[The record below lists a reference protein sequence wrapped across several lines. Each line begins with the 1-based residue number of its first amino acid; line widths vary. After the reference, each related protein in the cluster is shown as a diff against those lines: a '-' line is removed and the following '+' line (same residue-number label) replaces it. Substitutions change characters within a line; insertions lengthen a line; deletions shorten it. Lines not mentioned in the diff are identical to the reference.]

1 MTGSHRAGCTIVR
14 VNAPADSA
22 DVRRRNLALVLR
34 YLDAHGPCARTE
46 VAAGTGLV
54 HASVT
59 ALVAELIDRGLVREA
74 GSVPSGG
81 RGRPRRLLRLVPERV
96 VILAAQVTLESV
108 HVMAADFRG
117 HVLHRESAPH
127 HAPYGDP
134 RALAAV
140 IGCVARAAEAAV
152 RNASPDAHVAQ
163 LTVAMAGPVVGPGQL
178 VAAAIDFGW
187 HSTDLRA
194 LVVAELPGLGC
205 PVDVVNDANMAA
217 LAEYHALAADGVRH
231 PETVAYIKA
240 DTGVGGGLLVNGR
253 VHSGSHGMA
262 GEIGHLPIALDGPE
276 CRCGT
281 RGCLATYIGP
291 EPLIH
296 AAGLDAVAE
305 AQGGEAALAELDRRL
320 RAGDP
325 DATAALGAAGHALG
339 AAVLGV
345 CGVTDVGEVILGGY
359 LATWGAWLR
368 PGLDARL
375 AGRRALAPDTQ
386 PDITF
391 GVLGTEA
398 TLRGAF
404 QTCRDALLDD
414 PTSVPAVPRTPVA
427 VPSP

>member
-1 MTGSHRAGCTIVR
+1 

-22 DVRRRNLALVLR
+22 DVRRGNLALVLR

-46 VAAGTGLV
+46 VAVGTGLV
-54 HASVT
+54 HATVT
-59 ALVAELIDRGLVREA
+59 ALVAELIDRGLVHEA
-74 GSVPSGG
+74 GSVPTGG
-81 RGRPRRLLRLVPERV
+81 RGRPRRLLGLVRERV
-96 VILAAQVTLESV
+96 VILAAQVSLESV
-108 HVMAADFRG
+108 HVMAADFQG

-140 IGCVARAAEAAV
+140 IGCVVRSAEAAV
-152 RNASPDAHVAQ
+152 REVAPHAHLAQ
-163 LTVAMAGPVVGPGQL
+163 LAVAMAGPVVGTSQL

-187 HSTDLRA
+187 RSTDLRA
-194 LVVAELPGLGC
+194 LVTAELPLLDC

-217 LAEYHALAADGVRH
+217 LAEYHALEAAGVEH
-231 PETVAYIKA
+231 PDTVAYIKA

-262 GEIGHLPIALDGPE
+262 GEIGHLPIALDGPD

-281 RGCLATYIGP
+281 QGCLATYIGP

-296 AAGLDAVAE
+296 AAGLDHVAE
-305 AQGGEAALAELDRRL
+305 SEGGEAALAELDRRL

-325 DATAALGAAGHALG
+325 DAVAALGAAGHALG

-345 CGVTDVGEVILGGY
+345 SGVTDAGEIIFGGY
-359 LATWGAWLR
+359 LATWSSWLR

-375 AGRRALAPDTQ
+375 AGRRALAPATQ
-386 PDITF
+386 PAITY
-391 GVLGTEA
+391 GVLGGEA

-414 PTSVPAVPRTPVA
+414 PTGVPALPQAPVT

>member
-1 MTGSHRAGCTIVR
+1 
-14 VNAPADSA
+14 
-22 DVRRRNLALVLR
+22 
-34 YLDAHGPCARTE
+34 
-46 VAAGTGLV
+46 
-54 HASVT
+54 
-59 ALVAELIDRGLVREA
+59 
-74 GSVPSGG
+74 
-81 RGRPRRLLRLVPERV
+81 
-96 VILAAQVTLESV
+96 
-108 HVMAADFRG
+108 
-117 HVLHRESAPH
+117 
-127 HAPYGDP
+127 PYGDP

-152 RNASPDAHVAQ
+152 REASPHAHVAQ

-194 LVVAELPGLGC
+194 LVVAELPGLDC

-217 LAEYHALAADGVRH
+217 LAEYHALAAVGVRH

-240 DTGVGGGLLVNGR
+240 DTGVGGGLLINGR

-281 RGCLATYIGP
+281 RGCLAMYIGP

-345 CGVTDVGEVILGGY
+345 SGVTDVGEVILGGY
-359 LATWGAWLR
+359 LATWAAWLR

-375 AGRRALAPDTQ
+375 AGRRSLAPDTQ

-414 PTSVPAVPRTPVA
+414 PTSVPAVPAPPVG
-427 VPSP
+427 VTSP

>member
-1 MTGSHRAGCTIVR
+1 M
-14 VNAPADSA
+14 NAPADSA

-54 HASVT
+54 HATVT
-59 ALVAELIDRGLVREA
+59 ALVTELIDRGLVAEA
-74 GSVPSGG
+74 GSVPSAG

-96 VILAAQVTLESV
+96 VILAAQVSLESV
-108 HVMAADFRG
+108 HVLAADFRG
-117 HVLHRESAPH
+117 RVLHRESAPH

-140 IGCVARAAEAAV
+140 IGCVVRSAEAAV
-152 RNASPDAHVAQ
+152 RDATPHAHLAQ
-163 LTVAMAGPVVGPGQL
+163 LAVAMAGPVVGTSQL

-187 HSTDLRA
+187 HSTDLRS
-194 LVVAELPGLGC
+194 LVVAELPLLDC

-217 LAEYHALAADGVRH
+217 LAEYHALAADGVEH
-231 PETVAYIKA
+231 PDTVAYIKA

-262 GEIGHLPIALDGPE
+262 GEIGHLPISLDGPN

-281 RGCLATYIGP
+281 RGCLAMYIGP

-305 AQGGEAALAELDRRL
+305 SEGGEAALAKLDRRL

-325 DATAALGAAGHALG
+325 AAVAALGAAGHALG

-345 CGVTDVGEVILGGY
+345 SGVTDAGEIILGGY
-359 LATWGAWLR
+359 LATWASWLA
-368 PGLDARL
+368 PGLDERL
-375 AGRRALAPDTQ
+375 AGRRALAPDMQ
-386 PDITF
+386 PLITF
-391 GVLGTEA
+391 GVLGGEA

-414 PTSVPAVPRTPVA
+414 PTSVPALARTPIP
-427 VPSP
+427 VPSQ

>member
-1 MTGSHRAGCTIVR
+1 M
-14 VNAPADSA
+14 NAPADSA

-46 VAAGTGLV
+46 VAVGTGLV
-54 HASVT
+54 HATVT

-81 RGRPRRLLRLVPERV
+81 RGRPRRLLGLVPERV
-96 VILAAQVTLESV
+96 VVLAAQVSLESV
-108 HVMAADFRG
+108 HVMAADFQG
-117 HVLHRESAPH
+117 KVLHRESAPH

-140 IGCVARAAEAAV
+140 IGCVVRTAEAAV
-152 RNASPDAHVAQ
+152 RDATPHAHLAQ
-163 LTVAMAGPVVGPGQL
+163 LAVAMAGPVVGPSQL

-187 HSTDLRA
+187 RSTDLRA
-194 LVVAELPGLGC
+194 LVAAELPLLDC
-205 PVDVVNDANMAA
+205 PVEVVNDANMAA
-217 LAEYHALAADGVRH
+217 LAEYHALAAEGVRH
-231 PETVAYIKA
+231 PDTVAYIKA

-276 CRCGT
+276 CRCGA

-291 EPLIH
+291 EPLLH
-296 AAGLDAVAE
+296 AAGLDRVAE
-305 AQGGEAALAELDRRL
+305 TQGGEPALAELDRRL

-325 DATAALGAAGHALG
+325 VATAALGAAGDALG
-339 AAVLGV
+339 AAILGV
-345 CGVTDVGEVILGGY
+345 SGVTDAGEIILGGY
-359 LATWGAWLR
+359 LATWAPWLR
-368 PGLDARL
+368 PGLEPRL
-375 AGRRALAPDTQ
+375 AGRHTLAPDMQ
-386 PDITF
+386 PLITF
-391 GVLGTEA
+391 GVLGGEA

-414 PTSVPAVPRTPVA
+414 PTRVPATPRATVAAPTP
-427 VPSP
+427 

>member
-1 MTGSHRAGCTIVR
+1 M
-14 VNAPADSA
+14 NAPADSA

-59 ALVAELIDRGLVREA
+59 ALVAELIDRGLVCEA

-96 VILAAQVTLESV
+96 VVLAAQVTLESV

-117 HVLHRESAPH
+117 HDVLYRESAPH

-140 IGCVARAAEAAV
+140 IGRLVRAAGAAV
-152 RNASPDAHVAQ
+152 RDASPHAHLAQ
-163 LTVAMAGPVVGPGQL
+163 LVVAMAGPVIGPSHL

-187 HSTDLRA
+187 RTIDLRA
-194 LVVAELPGLGC
+194 LVAAELRGLDC
-205 PVDVVNDANMAA
+205 PVDVVNDANLAA

-231 PETVAYIKA
+231 PDTVAYIKA

-262 GEIGHLPIALDGPE
+262 GEIGHLPIALDGPA

-291 EPLIH
+291 EPLIG
-296 AAGLDAVAE
+296 AAGLDRIAA
-305 AQGGEAALAELDRRL
+305 AQGGEPALAELGRRL

-325 DATAALGAAGHALG
+325 DAVAALDAAGHALG

-345 CGVTDVGEVILGGY
+345 AGVTDAGEIILGGY
-359 LATWGAWLR
+359 LATWASWLL
-368 PGLDARL
+368 PGMEARM
-375 AGRRALAPDTQ
+375 AGRRALAPAAH
-386 PDITF
+386 PVITF
-391 GVLGTEA
+391 GVLGHEA

-414 PTSVPAVPRTPVA
+414 PTSVPATPRAA
-427 VPSP
+427 VGGPEPSR

>member
-1 MTGSHRAGCTIVR
+1 M
-14 VNAPADSA
+14 NAPADSA
-22 DVRRRNLALVLR
+22 DVRRGNLALVLR

-54 HASVT
+54 HATVT

-74 GSVPSGG
+74 GSVPTGG
-81 RGRPRRLLRLVPERV
+81 RGRPRRLLGLVPERV
-96 VILAAQVTLESV
+96 VVLAAQVSLESV

-117 HVLHRESAPH
+117 RVLHRESAPH

-140 IGCVARAAEAAV
+140 IGCVVRAAEAAA
-152 RNASPDAHVAQ
+152 RDAAPDAHLAQ
-163 LTVAMAGPVVGPGQL
+163 LAVAMAGPVVGTSQL

-187 HSTDLRA
+187 RSTDLRA
-194 LVVAELPGLGC
+194 LVTAELPLLDC

-217 LAEYHALAADGVRH
+217 LAEYHALEAAGVEH
-231 PETVAYIKA
+231 PDTVAYIKA

-262 GEIGHLPIALDGPE
+262 GEIGHLPIALDGPD

-296 AAGLDAVAE
+296 AAGLDHVARSE
-305 AQGGEAALAELDRRL
+305 GGEAALAELDRRL
-320 RAGDP
+320 CAADP
-325 DATAALGAAGHALG
+325 AAVAALDAAGHALG

-345 CGVTDVGEVILGGY
+345 SGVTDAGEIILGGY
-359 LATWGAWLR
+359 LATWASWLR

-375 AGRRALAPDTQ
+375 AGRRALAPDMQ
-386 PDITF
+386 PTITF
-391 GVLGTEA
+391 GVLGAEA

-414 PTSVPAVPRTPVA
+414 PTGVPALPQAPVA
-427 VPSP
+427 VASP

>member
-1 MTGSHRAGCTIVR
+1 M
-14 VNAPADSA
+14 NAPADSA

-46 VAAGTGLV
+46 VAVGTGLV
-54 HASVT
+54 HATVT
-59 ALVAELIDRGLVREA
+59 ALMAELIDRGLVAEA
-74 GSVPSGG
+74 GSVPAAG

-96 VILAAQVTLESV
+96 VVLAAQVSLESV

-117 HVLHRESAPH
+117 RVLHRESAPH

-140 IGCVARAAEAAV
+140 IGCVVRSAEAAV
-152 RNASPDAHVAQ
+152 RDATPHAHLTQ
-163 LTVAMAGPVVGPGQL
+163 LAVAMAGPVVGPSHL

-187 HSTDLRA
+187 HNTDLRA
-194 LVVAELPGLGC
+194 LVVAELPGLDC

-217 LAEYHALAADGVRH
+217 LAEYHALAADGVEH
-231 PETVAYIKA
+231 PDTVAYIKA

-262 GEIGHLPIALDGPE
+262 GEIGHLPIALDGPD

-296 AAGLDAVAE
+296 AAGLDRVAE
-305 AQGGEAALAELDRRL
+305 AEGGEAALAELDRRL
-320 RAGDP
+320 HAGDP
-325 DATAALGAAGHALG
+325 DAVAALDAAGHALG

-345 CGVTDVGEVILGGY
+345 SGVTDAGEIILGGY
-359 LATWGAWLR
+359 LATWAPWLL
-368 PGLDARL
+368 PGLDERL
-375 AGRRALAPDTQ
+375 AGRRALAPDMQ
-386 PDITF
+386 PSITL
-391 GVLGTEA
+391 GVLGGEA

-414 PTSVPAVPRTPVA
+414 PTSVPALPRTPVT
-427 VPSP
+427 VPPQ

>member
-1 MTGSHRAGCTIVR
+1 M
-14 VNAPADSA
+14 NAPADSA

-54 HASVT
+54 HATVT
-59 ALVAELIDRGLVREA
+59 ALVAELIDRGLVAEA
-74 GSVPSGG
+74 GSVPAAG

-96 VILAAQVTLESV
+96 VVLAAQVSLESV

-117 HVLHRESAPH
+117 RVLHRESAPH

-140 IGCVARAAEAAV
+140 IGRVVRSAEAAV
-152 RNASPDAHVAQ
+152 REASPYVHLAQ
-163 LTVAMAGPVVGPGQL
+163 LAVAMAGPVVGHSQL

-187 HSTDLRA
+187 RTTDLRA
-194 LVVAELPGLGC
+194 LVVAELPLLAC

-217 LAEYHALAADGVRH
+217 LAEYHALAAEGLEH
-231 PETVAYIKA
+231 PDTVAYIKA

-262 GEIGHLPIALDGPE
+262 GEIGHLPIALDGPD

-296 AAGLDAVAE
+296 AAGLDRVAE
-305 AQGGEAALAELDRRL
+305 AEGGEAALAELDRRL
-320 RAGDP
+320 HAGDP
-325 DATAALGAAGHALG
+325 DAVAALDAAGHALG

-345 CGVTDVGEVILGGY
+345 SGVTDAGEIILGGY
-359 LATWGAWLR
+359 LATWAPWLL
-368 PGLDARL
+368 PGLDERL
-375 AGRRALAPDTQ
+375 AGRRALAPDMQ
-386 PDITF
+386 PSITF
-391 GVLGTEA
+391 GVLGGEA

-414 PTSVPAVPRTPVA
+414 PTSVPALPRTPVT
-427 VPSP
+427 VPSQ

>member
-1 MTGSHRAGCTIVR
+1 M
-14 VNAPADSA
+14 NAPADSA

-46 VAAGTGLV
+46 VAVGTGLV
-54 HASVT
+54 HATVT
-59 ALVAELIDRGLVREA
+59 ALVAELIDRGLVCEA

-81 RGRPRRLLRLVPERV
+81 RGRPRRLLRLIPERV

-117 HVLHRESAPH
+117 RVLHRESAPH

-140 IGCVARAAEAAV
+140 IACLVRSAEAAV
-152 RNASPDAHVAQ
+152 RDATPHAHLAQ
-163 LTVAMAGPVVGPGQL
+163 LAVAMAGPVVGPAHL

-187 HSTDLRA
+187 HNTDLRA
-194 LVVAELPGLGC
+194 LVAAELPGLDC

-217 LAEYHALAADGVRH
+217 LAEYHALAAEGVRH
-231 PETVAYIKA
+231 PDTVAYIKA
-240 DTGVGGGLLVNGR
+240 DTGVGGGLLVDGR

-281 RGCLATYIGP
+281 RGCLATYLGP
-291 EPLIH
+291 EPLIR
-296 AAGLDAVAE
+296 AAGLERLAE
-305 AQGGEAALAELDRRL
+305 ARGGEAALAELDRRL
-320 RAGDP
+320 RDGDP
-325 DATAALGAAGHALG
+325 DAVAALGAAGHALG

-345 CGVTDVGEVILGGY
+345 SGVTDAGEIILGGY
-359 LATWGAWLR
+359 LATWAAWFR
-368 PGLDARL
+368 PGLEARL
-375 AGRRALAPDTQ
+375 AGRRALSPDMQ
-386 PDITF
+386 PVITF
-391 GVLGTEA
+391 GVLGGEA

-414 PTSVPAVPRTPVA
+414 PTSVPATQRTPVGGP
-427 VPSP
+427 VRQR

>member
-1 MTGSHRAGCTIVR
+1 M
-14 VNAPADSA
+14 NAPADSA
-22 DVRRRNLALVLR
+22 DVRRRNLGLVLR

-46 VAAGTGLV
+46 VAVGTGLV
-54 HASVT
+54 HATVT
-59 ALVAELIDRGLVREA
+59 ALVTELIDRGLVREA

-96 VILAAQVTLESV
+96 VILAAQVSLESV

-117 HVLHRESAPH
+117 RVLHRESAPH

-140 IGCVARAAEAAV
+140 IGCVVRSAEAAV
-152 RNASPDAHVAQ
+152 RDATPDAHLAQ
-163 LTVAMAGPVVGPGQL
+163 LAVAMAGPVVGSSQL

-194 LVVAELPGLGC
+194 LVVAELPLLEC

-217 LAEYHALAADGVRH
+217 LAEYHALAADGVEH
-231 PETVAYIKA
+231 PDTVAYIKA

-262 GEIGHLPIALDGPE
+262 GEIGHLPISLDGPD

-291 EPLIH
+291 EPLLH
-296 AAGLDAVAE
+296 AAGLAAVAE
-305 AQGGEAALAELDRRL
+305 SDGGEAALAELDRRL

-325 DATAALGAAGHALG
+325 DAVAALATAGQALG
-339 AAVLGV
+339 VAVLGV
-345 CGVTDVGEVILGGY
+345 SGVTDAGEIILGGY
-359 LATWGAWLR
+359 LATWADWLL

-375 AGRRALAPDTQ
+375 AGRRALAPDMQ
-386 PDITF
+386 PVITF
-391 GVLGTEA
+391 GILGGEA

-404 QTCRDALLDD
+404 QACRDALLDD
-414 PTSVPAVPRTPVA
+414 PTSVPALPRTAVT
-427 VPSP
+427 VPSE

>member
-1 MTGSHRAGCTIVR
+1 M
-14 VNAPADSA
+14 NAPADSA

-54 HASVT
+54 HATVT
-59 ALVAELIDRGLVREA
+59 ALVAELIERGLVREA
-74 GSVPSGG
+74 GSVTSGG

-96 VILAAQVTLESV
+96 VVLAAQVSLESV

-117 HVLHRESAPH
+117 RVLHRASAPH

-140 IGCVARAAEAAV
+140 IGRVVRSAEAAV
-152 RNASPDAHVAQ
+152 RDAAPDAHLAQ
-163 LTVAMAGPVVGPGQL
+163 LAVAMAGPVVGTSQL

-187 HSTDLRA
+187 RTTDLRA
-194 LVVAELPGLGC
+194 LVTAELPLLDC

-217 LAEYHALAADGVRH
+217 LAEYHALAAEGVEH
-231 PETVAYIKA
+231 PDTVAYIKA

-262 GEIGHLPIALDGPE
+262 GEIGHLPIALDGPN
-276 CRCGT
+276 CLCGT
-281 RGCLATYIGP
+281 RGCLAMYIGP
-291 EPLIH
+291 EPLLH
-296 AAGLDAVAE
+296 AAGLDRFAE
-305 AQGGEAALAELDRRL
+305 TEGGEAALAELDRRL
-320 RAGDP
+320 RAGD
-325 DATAALGAAGHALG
+325 AGAVAALETAGHALG

-345 CGVTDVGEVILGGY
+345 SGVTDAGEIILGGY
-359 LATWGAWLR
+359 LATWAEWLR

-375 AGRRALAPDTQ
+375 AGRRALAPDMH
-386 PDITF
+386 PLITF
-391 GVLGTEA
+391 GVLGAEA

-414 PTSVPAVPRTPVA
+414 PTSVPAAPPAPVA
-427 VPSP
+427 TPLP

>member
-1 MTGSHRAGCTIVR
+1 M
-14 VNAPADSA
+14 NAPADSA

-54 HASVT
+54 HATVT
-59 ALVAELIDRGLVREA
+59 ALVAELIERGLVREA
-74 GSVPSGG
+74 GSVTSGG

-96 VILAAQVTLESV
+96 VVLAAQVSLESV

-117 HVLHRESAPH
+117 RVLHRASAPH

-140 IGCVARAAEAAV
+140 IGRVVRSAEAAV
-152 RNASPDAHVAQ
+152 RDATPDAHLAQ
-163 LTVAMAGPVVGPGQL
+163 LAVAMAGPVVGTSQL

-187 HSTDLRA
+187 RATDLRA
-194 LVVAELPGLGC
+194 LVTAELPLLDC

-217 LAEYHALAADGVRH
+217 LAEYHALAAEGVGH
-231 PETVAYIKA
+231 PDTVAYIKA

-262 GEIGHLPIALDGPE
+262 GEIGHLPIALDGPN
-276 CRCGT
+276 CLCGT
-281 RGCLATYIGP
+281 RGCLAMYIGP
-291 EPLIH
+291 EPLLH
-296 AAGLDAVAE
+296 AAGLDRFAE
-305 AQGGEAALAELDRRL
+305 TEGGEAALAELDRRL
-320 RAGDP
+320 RAGD
-325 DATAALGAAGHALG
+325 AGAVAALETAGHALG

-345 CGVTDVGEVILGGY
+345 SGVTDAGEIILGGY
-359 LATWGAWLR
+359 LATWAEWLR

-375 AGRRALAPDTQ
+375 AGRRALAPDMH
-386 PDITF
+386 PLITF
-391 GVLGTEA
+391 GVLGAEA

-414 PTSVPAVPRTPVA
+414 PTSVPVAPPAPVA
-427 VPSP
+427 TPLP

>member
-1 MTGSHRAGCTIVR
+1 M
-14 VNAPADSA
+14 NAPADSA

-34 YLDAHGPCARTE
+34 YLDAHGPGARTE

-54 HASVT
+54 HATVT
-59 ALVAELIDRGLVREA
+59 ALVAELIERGLVREA
-74 GSVPSGG
+74 GTVTSGG

-96 VILAAQVTLESV
+96 VVLAAQVSLESV

-117 HVLHRESAPH
+117 RVLHRASAPH

-140 IGCVARAAEAAV
+140 IGRVVRSAEAAV
-152 RNASPDAHVAQ
+152 RETTPDAHLAQ
-163 LTVAMAGPVVGPGQL
+163 LAVAMAGPVVGTSQL

-187 HSTDLRA
+187 RATDLRA
-194 LVVAELPGLGC
+194 LVTAELPLLDC

-217 LAEYHALAADGVRH
+217 LAEYHALAAEGVEH
-231 PETVAYIKA
+231 PDTVAYIKA

-262 GEIGHLPIALDGPE
+262 GEIGHLPIALDGPD
-276 CRCGT
+276 CLCGA
-281 RGCLATYIGP
+281 RGCLAMYIGP
-291 EPLIH
+291 EPLLH
-296 AAGLDAVAE
+296 AAGLNPFAE
-305 AQGGEAALAELDRRL
+305 AEGGEAALAELDRRL
-320 RAGDP
+320 RAGNA
-325 DATAALGAAGHALG
+325 DAVSALETAGHALG

-345 CGVTDVGEVILGGY
+345 SGVTDAGEIILGGY
-359 LATWGAWLR
+359 LATWAEWLR

-375 AGRRALAPDTQ
+375 AGRRALAPDMH
-386 PDITF
+386 PLITF
-391 GVLGTEA
+391 GVLGAEA

-414 PTSVPAVPRTPVA
+414 PTSVPVAPPAPVA
-427 VPSP
+427 TPLP

>member
-1 MTGSHRAGCTIVR
+1 M
-14 VNAPADSA
+14 NAPADSA

-46 VAAGTGLV
+46 VATGTGLV
-54 HASVT
+54 HATVT
-59 ALVAELIDRGLVREA
+59 ALVTELIDRGLVAEA
-74 GSVPSGG
+74 GSVPSAG
-81 RGRPRRLLRLVPERV
+81 RGRPRRLLRVTPERV
-96 VILAAQVTLESV
+96 VILAAQVSLESV
-108 HVMAADFRG
+108 HVLAADFRG
-117 HVLHRESAPH
+117 RVLHRESAPH

-140 IGCVARAAEAAV
+140 IGCVVRSAEAAV
-152 RNASPDAHVAQ
+152 RDATPHAHLLQ
-163 LTVAMAGPVVGPGQL
+163 LAVAMAGPVVGTSQL

-194 LVVAELPGLGC
+194 LVVAELPSLDC

-217 LAEYHALAADGVRH
+217 LAEYHALAADGVEH
-231 PETVAYIKA
+231 PDTVAYIKA

-262 GEIGHLPIALDGPE
+262 GEIGHLPIALDGPD

-281 RGCLATYIGP
+281 RGCLAMYIGP
-291 EPLIH
+291 EPLIR

-305 AQGGEAALAELDRRL
+305 SEGGEAALAELDRRL

-325 DATAALGAAGHALG
+325 AAVDALAAAGHALG

-345 CGVTDVGEVILGGY
+345 SGVTDAGEIILGGY
-359 LATWGAWLR
+359 LATWASWLA
-368 PGLDARL
+368 PGLDERL
-375 AGRRALAPDTQ
+375 AGRRALAPDMQ
-386 PDITF
+386 PLITF
-391 GVLGTEA
+391 GVLGGEA

-414 PTSVPAVPRTPVA
+414 PTSVPALARTPIP
-427 VPSP
+427 VPSQ